1 MSSQNSDRLCATPM
15 RSNVLCQ
22 LTFLALLQ
30 GASPGLAADKTEAKD
45 AGATASQQM
54 VLDSISAAQLAKY
67 LREEGYAA
75 KVDET
80 KEEKNV
86 VEMKVNGSRTV
97 AFVWDEGTTIEFF
110 MGYDDQTLSLAA
122 INRWSNSNRVSRI
135 SIDEDGDAQLSLRLH
150 LNGGVTPNWIVIHAS
165 AFREDC
171 EAFERVIRDK

>member
-1 MSSQNSDRLCATPM
+1 LHGSSS
-15 RSNVLCQ
+15 
-22 LTFLALLQ
+22 
-30 GASPGLAADKTEAKD
+30 GLAADKTQAKE
-45 AGATASQQM
+45 AGAMARQQV
-54 VLDSISAAQLAKY
+54 VLDRVDAAKLVEY

-75 KVDET
+75 KLDET

-86 VEMKVNGSRTV
+86 VEMKVNGSRAV

-110 MGYDDQTLSLAA
+110 MGYGDQTLSLAA
-122 INRWSNSNRVSRI
+122 INQWSNSNRVSRI

-171 EAFERVIRDK
+171 EAFEKVIRDK